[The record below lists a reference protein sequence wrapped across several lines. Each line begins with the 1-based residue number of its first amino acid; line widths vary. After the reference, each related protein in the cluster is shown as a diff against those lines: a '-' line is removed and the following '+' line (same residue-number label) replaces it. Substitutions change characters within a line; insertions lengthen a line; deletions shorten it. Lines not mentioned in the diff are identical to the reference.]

1 MNRQFSSG
9 GKTLSDQ
16 AAQVIRKYILEKG
29 METGDKLPN
38 EFQLAK
44 LCEVSRSTIREAI
57 KILVFE
63 GWVEVIRGS
72 GTYILEQKTKKPDD
86 PLELREG
93 LNLARKALEFF
104 EMRLML
110 EPEIAALAAA
120 NATYKDCQKLHELE
134 ERMRKETIVGSSYL
148 QSDID
153 FHIQITKC
161 TKNQVVCKLMEI
173 IVKEM
178 PVFLEIIK
186 NISAE
191 QTIHHHKLIVDSI
204 TAGDTVGA
212 KCSMIGHLN
221 YTRKAMLEEVEK
233 KENQ

>member
-16 AAQVIRKYILEKG
+16 AAQTIRKYIADKEL
-29 METGDKLPN
+29 ETGDKLPN
-38 EFQLAK
+38 ELQLAK

-63 GWVEVIRGS
+63 GLVEVVRGS
-72 GTYILEQKTKKPDD
+72 GTYILEQKIRKPDD

-93 LNLARKALEFF
+93 FDLAKKALEFF

-110 EPEIAALAAA
+110 EPEIAALAAT
-120 NATYKDCQKLHELE
+120 NATYKDCQKLQELE
-134 ERMRKETIVGSSYL
+134 EKMRREILAGDSYT

-153 FHIQITKC
+153 FHIQITRC
-161 TKNQVVCKLMEI
+161 TKNQVVSKLMEI

-178 PVFLEIIK
+178 PVFLEITK
-186 NISAE
+186 QISTE
-191 QTIHHHKLIVDSI
+191 QIIYHHKLIVDSI

-212 KCSMIGHLN
+212 KCNMIGHLS

-233 KENQ
+233 KEK

>member
-16 AAQVIRKYILEKG
+16 AAQIIRTYIVDKG
-29 METGDKLPN
+29 MEAGDKLPN
-38 EFQLAK
+38 EFELAK
-44 LCEVSRSTIREAI
+44 LCKVSRSTIREAI

-63 GWVEVIRGS
+63 GLVEVARGS
-72 GTYILEQKTKKPDD
+72 GTYILEQKVKKPDD

-93 LNLARKALEFF
+93 VDLAKKALEFF

-110 EPEIAALAAA
+110 EPEIAALAAV
-120 NATYKDCQKLHELE
+120 NATYKDCQKLQELE
-134 ERMRKETIVGSSYL
+134 ERMRKESIVGDSYI
-148 QSDID
+148 QNDID
-153 FHIQITKC
+153 FHIQVTKC
-161 TKNQVVCKLMEI
+161 TKNQVVSKLMEI

-178 PVFLEIIK
+178 PVFLEITK
-186 NISAE
+186 NIPAE
-191 QTIHHHKLIVDSI
+191 QMIYHHKLIVDSI

-212 KCSMIGHLN
+212 KCNMIGHLS

-233 KENQ
+233 KEK